1 MAKKETDWE
10 SIERDYRAGLLSVR
24 EIAAVYGVS
33 HVAIGK
39 RAKRDDWSRDLAA
52 KIKAKAEALVTTRE
66 VTNEVTVETKK
77 TEREIIEANA
87 EVIANIRLSHRK
99 DISRSRNVCM
109 KLLGE
114 LEASTDNIELFE
126 QLGEL
131 MRREDDKSQDKLNDL
146 YHKVISMGGR
156 TKTMKD
162 LADSLK
168 TLVGLERQA
177 YGLDTDIK
185 SLDDDPTKERNV
197 TDLARRVAFMFTSA
211 MKENSNG

>member
-1 MAKKETDWE
+1 
-10 SIERDYRAGLLSVR
+10 
-24 EIAAVYGVS
+24 
-33 HVAIGK
+33 
-39 RAKRDDWSRDLAA
+39 
-52 KIKAKAEALVTTRE
+52 
-66 VTNEVTVETKK
+66 
-77 TEREIIEANA
+77 
-87 EVIANIRLSHRK
+87 
-99 DISRSRNVCM
+99 M

-131 MRREDDKSQDKLNDL
+131 MRSEDDKGQDRLNDL
-146 YHKVISMGGR
+146 YQKVISMGGR

-177 YGLDTDIK
+177 YGLDAEIK
-185 SLDDDPTKERNV
+185 SPDDDPTKERNV